1 MPAASQ
7 AQATPNAVT
16 VTPGPRLRTAMILA
30 IVADVLQLIVFPLF
44 VAGAESPVDDILDL
58 SVAAILTSLVG
69 WHWEFAPSFLGKLVP
84 GVDLVPLWTLAVIN
98 VYRKAKPSA
107 VAGAHAGPTPH
118 NP

>member
-1 MPAASQ
+1 VSLTPHAEASQ
-7 AQATPNAVT
+7 SAVT
-16 VTPGPRLRTAMILA
+16 VKPGLRLRAAMVVA
-30 IVADVLQLIVFPLF
+30 IVSDLLQLIVFPLF
-44 VAGAESPVDDILDL
+44 VAGAESPVDDIFDL

-84 GVDLVPLWTLAVIN
+84 GMDLVPFWTLAVVN

-107 VAGAHAGPTPH
+107 VASAHTRPTPH